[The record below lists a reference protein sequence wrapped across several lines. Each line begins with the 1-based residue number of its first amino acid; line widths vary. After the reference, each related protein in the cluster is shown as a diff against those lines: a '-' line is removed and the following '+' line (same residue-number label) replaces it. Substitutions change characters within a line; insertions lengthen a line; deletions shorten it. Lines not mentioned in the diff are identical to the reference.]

1 MYTIRISDDNNIIN
15 INALETSLIF
25 TYLEKERKK
34 YINLYNYEWRIY
46 LLIILF
52 KYLLYIIAVIL
63 TITLFYIFIYHRQI
77 VDILSGFS
85 TYIICMTCIYI
96 LIKHLFFMKIVKL
109 KKERIMQLNKKIR
122 TLDINN
128 NRDVN
133 INYNYANYK

>member
-128 NRDVN
+128 RDVN
-133 INYNYANYK
+133 INYNYVNYK